1 MNKKVK
7 IKKYFLM
14 ITILMIRIL
23 KTFQKINQINT
34 KTETPEVNYNKTKKK
49 VFI

>member
-7 IKKYFLM
+7 IQKYF
-14 ITILMIRIL
+14 LMIRIL
-23 KTFQKINQINT
+23 KKFQKINQRNT
-34 KTETPEVNYNKTKKK
+34 KTETPEVNYNKTKKN